1 MKRFKPVVLI
11 YDLNNKLVDE
21 AAALL
26 GNTGR
31 YTSINTY
38 NEGNAMDAVRQYDRG
53 FGMLTNKLA
62 CIITGWNNYKKPRDQ
77 FLYHLR
83 ALERKSPLRQPTPVI
98 LISEDH
104 REDLKRR
111 ALDSN
116 EGGVIA
122 YLHPDTFKDSL
133 VGLMAELVDNQ
144 NAREMNQR
152 AMEEFVSESL
162 HEE

>member
-1 MKRFKPVVLI
+1 MRFKPVVLI

-38 NEGNAMDAVRQYDRG
+38 NEANAMDAVRQYDRG
-53 FGMLTNKLA
+53 FGMLTNKLT
-62 CIITGWNNYKKPRDQ
+62 CIITGWNEYKKPRDQ

-83 ALERKSPLRQPTPVI
+83 ALEKKSPVRQPTPVI
-98 LISEDH
+98 LISEYH
-104 REDLKRR
+104 RPDLKQR
-111 ALDSN
+111 ALDAN

-122 YLHPDTFKDSL
+122 YLHPDSFKDSL
-133 VGLMAELVDNQ
+133 LTLMAELVEKQ
-144 NAREMNQR
+144 NPRDMNQR
-152 AMEEFVSESL
+152 AMEAFLSESL